1 MLKALIKKQFHEC
14 FRTYFVNVK
23 TGKARSKG
31 GIIGMFVLF
40 TVLMLF
46 LCGAFFGM
54 AFLLG
59 DLLAA
64 GLPWLYYA
72 LMALISMFLGTFG
85 SVFNTFS
92 TLYMAKD
99 NDLLLSMP
107 IPPSKILATRISLVY
122 GLSLLYSGVVWLPAI
137 VFGWIYGAPTVLS
150 VIFDVLLLF
159 LIALFV
165 TVLTCALGWLVA
177 LVAARMKKKSF
188 LTVIISLIFFAAY
201 YFVCFRMSDFMQ
213 TLVTNSEL
221 VGDRMRVWGNLL
233 YQLGKASD
241 GNVLAMLIFTAITLA
256 LFALCFFVLSKSF
269 TRIVTKTPTVGKT
282 ATKAVVTKG
291 QSASSALFRRELKR
305 FTSSATYMLNCGLG
319 IAILPIL
326 AVVALIKRDALQEV
340 LTALAT
346 MFPEISALVP
356 LMMLAA
362 VCMIIAINEISTPSI
377 SLEGKT
383 LWILRTLPVSGRDV
397 LEAKLK
403 LHLLLNAIP
412 AVIATAILG
421 WCINAD
427 ISTIVLMVAFALV
440 YVLLTGAFGLILGL
454 KRPNFSWTTETM
466 PIKQSM
472 NVLFSMLFNWAV
484 VIVLCVG
491 AYLLRNMISTD
502 TYLDFAVIA
511 VALAALL
518 LRKWLGTKGAEVLD
532 TL

>member
-31 GIIGMFVLF
+31 GTIGMFVLF
-40 TVLMLF
+40 TALMLF

-137 VFGWIYGAPTVLS
+137 VFGWIFGAPTVLS

-165 TVLTCALGWLVA
+165 TVLTCALGWVVA
-177 LVAARMKKKSF
+177 LIAARMKKKSF
-188 LTVIISLIFFAAY
+188 LTVIISLVFFAAY

-213 TLVTNSEL
+213 ALVTNSEL

-256 LFALCFFVLSKSF
+256 LFALCFVVLSKSF

-282 ATKAVVTKG
+282 ATKAVVTKS
-291 QSASSALFRRELKR
+291 QSASSALFKRELKR

-319 IAILPIL
+319 IAVLPVL
-326 AVVALIKRDALQEV
+326 AVVALIKRDALQTVIVAFSEMAPDV
-340 LTALAT
+340 APL
-346 MFPEISALVP
+346 FPAI
-356 LMMLAA
+356 MLAA
-362 VCMIIAINEISTPSI
+362 ACMILAINEISTPSI
-377 SLEGKT
+377 SLEGKN
-383 LWILRTLPVSGRDV
+383 LWILRTLPVSSRDI
-397 LEAKLK
+397 LDAKLR

-412 AVIATAILG
+412 AVISVAVLG
-421 WCINAD
+421 WCVDASID
-427 ISTIVLMVAFALV
+427 YIVLMVAFALV
-440 YVLLTGAFGLILGL
+440 YILLTGTFGLILGL
-454 KRPNFSWTTETM
+454 KRPNFNWTTETM

-472 NVLFSMLFNWAV
+472 NVLFSMLFNWAL
-484 VIVLCVG
+484 VIAFGAG
-491 AYLLRNMISTD
+491 AYFLRNTFSMQS
-502 TYLDFAVIA
+502 YLSGAVVA
-511 VALAALL
+511 VALAGVL
-518 LRKWLGTKGAEVLD
+518 LRKWLYTKGAAILG